1 MKYTFI
7 LLLAVSMLMVA
18 CKSQK
23 MVAVEEPEVIEAEP
37 VAEPEPE
44 PVRQAEPAQ
53 IRVVEERFT
62 FDRTEDRT
70 THDANRYF
78 IIVGSFINKD
88 NAERFM
94 TTLRGQG
101 FTPVILLSETGFH
114 RVSVNS
120 YEQETPARTR
130 IQQIRT
136 SFPDYHDTWL
146 LIRKQ

>member
-1 MKYTFI
+1 MKHTFI

-18 CKSQK
+18 CKSK
-23 MVAVEEPEVIEAEP
+23 EMVAVEEHPVVEAEP
-37 VAEPEPE
+37 VPEPEPE
-44 PVRQAEPAQ
+44 PVHQAEPAQ

-70 THDANRYF
+70 SQEANRYF
-78 IIVGSFINKD
+78 IIVGSFVSKD

-94 TTLRGQG
+94 ITLRGQG

-120 YEQETPARTR
+120 YDQEIPARTR